1 MGNNGKKADLE
12 KRKQYLI
19 EYRIRNKEKRAQY
32 NAEFI
37 KTSIGI
43 KCRMISSWKSQGLK
57 LQEDQTYDMIYE
69 RYLNSE
75 KCECCLKP
83 YLEFKGKH
91 MDHCHTTGKFRN
103 VLCRSC
109 NQLRGHI
116 DKDYKLILKLLTL
129 S

>member
-1 MGNNGKKADLE
+1 MPRKEWLDTCSPEQKKEIA
-12 KRKQYLI
+12 RKNAI
-19 EYRIRNKEKRAQY
+19 YR
-32 NAEFI
+32 
-37 KTSIGI
+37 KTPIGI
-43 KCRMISSWKSQGLK
+43 KGNCISSWKSLGLK
-57 LQEDQTYDMIYE
+57 LQEGQTYDMIYE

-83 YLEFKGKH
+83 YLEYKGKH

-116 DKDYKLILKLLTL
+116 EKDYKLILKLLTL